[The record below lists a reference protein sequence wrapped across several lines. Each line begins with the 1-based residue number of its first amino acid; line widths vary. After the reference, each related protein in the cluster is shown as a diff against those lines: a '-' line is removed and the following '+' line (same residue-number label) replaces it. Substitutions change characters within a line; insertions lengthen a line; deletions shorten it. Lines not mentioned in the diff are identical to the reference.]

1 MTDEWTLSFFYIR
14 ETSTIY
20 LEFLQVIDKVI
31 IFLYIIYFLHFNKT
45 EEIRKN
51 MLSKSNSTTAKYLK
65 SLGFFKHIA
74 TPIDTI
80 PESQVELNEEY
91 RSKIYHGSTSMI
103 YGNDEH
109 FRERIIETIK
119 NNQIQSFRE
128 LMDEKD
134 DFNIDSLGSTGWSL
148 LHYASFHG
156 YSDFVMELITKY
168 GANVNLPNID
178 GWTPLHLCSYKG
190 YLEIVIILLSKEE
203 TDVNNNVTGIGTP
216 LHCACKKNNTG
227 VVSILLHYSNFK

>member
-1 MTDEWTLSFFYIR
+1 
-14 ETSTIY
+14 
-20 LEFLQVIDKVI
+20 
-31 IFLYIIYFLHFNKT
+31 
-45 EEIRKN
+45 
-51 MLSKSNSTTAKYLK
+51 MLSNSNSTAAKYLK

-80 PESQVELNEEY
+80 PESQVESNEEY
-91 RSKIYHGSTSMI
+91 RSKKYHGTTSLI
-103 YGNDEH
+103 YENDED
-109 FRERIIETIK
+109 FRERIITTIK

-168 GANVNLPNID
+168 KANVNLPNID

-190 YLEIVIILLSKEE
+190 YQDIVIILLSKEDI
-203 TDVNNNVTGIGTP
+203 DVNKNVPCIGTP

-227 VVSILLHYSNFK
+227 VVSILLHKANFK